1 MDEFVRY
8 LVSLL
13 VENPDQIEI
22 RPRMAGQTKIYQV
35 FVAPGDLGKVIG
47 RRGRTA
53 GALRAVVEAASRKFN
68 ERATVDIV
76 S

>member
-1 MDEFVRY
+1 MEEFVRY

-13 VENPDQIEI
+13 VDEPDQIEI
-22 RPRMAGQTKIYQV
+22 RSRTAGQTKIYQV
-35 FVAPGDLGKVIG
+35 FVAQSDLGKVIG
-47 RRGRTA
+47 RHGRTA
-53 GALRAVVEAASRKFN
+53 GALRLVVEAASRKFN

>member
-1 MDEFVRY
+1 MEELVRY

-13 VENPDQIEI
+13 VEEPDKIEI
-22 RPRMAGQTKIYQV
+22 RTRTAGLTKVYQV
-35 FVAPGDLGKVIG
+35 YVAQGDLGKVIG

-53 GALRAVVEAASRKFN
+53 GALRLVVEAASRKFD

>member
-1 MDEFVRY
+1 MEEFVRY

-13 VENPDQIEI
+13 VEEPDKIEI
-22 RPRMAGQTKIYQV
+22 RPRIAGQTKIYQV
-35 FVAPGDLGKVIG
+35 FVAPSDLGKVIG

-53 GALRAVVEAASRKFN
+53 GALRLVVEAASRKFN

>member
-1 MDEFVRY
+1 MEEFVRY

-13 VENPDQIEI
+13 VDEPDKIEI
-22 RPRMAGQTKIYQV
+22 RSRTAGQTKVYQV
-35 FVAPGDLGKVIG
+35 YVAQSDLGKVIG

-53 GALRAVVEAASRKFN
+53 GALRLVVEAASRKFN
-68 ERATVDIV
+68 ERATVDII

>member
-1 MDEFVRY
+1 MEEFVRY

-13 VENPDQIEI
+13 VDEPDKIEI
-22 RPRMAGQTKIYQV
+22 RSRMAGQTKIYQV
-35 FVAPGDLGKVIG
+35 YVAQSDLGKVIG

-53 GALRAVVEAASRKFN
+53 GALRLVVEAAGRKFN
-68 ERATVDIV
+68 ERATVDII

>member
-1 MDEFVRY
+1 MEEFVRY

-13 VENPDQIEI
+13 VEEPDKIEI
-22 RPRMAGQTKIYQV
+22 RPRTAGQTKVYQV
-35 FVAPGDLGKVIG
+35 FVAQRDLGKVIG

-53 GALRAVVEAASRKFN
+53 GALRLVVEAASRKFD
-68 ERATVDIV
+68 ERATVDII

>member
-1 MDEFVRY
+1 MEEFVRY
-8 LVSLL
+8 LISLL
-13 VENPDQIEI
+13 VEEPDQIEI
-22 RPRMAGQTKIYQV
+22 RVRTAGQTKVYMV
-35 FVAPGDLGKVIG
+35 YVAQSDLGKVIG

-53 GALRAVVEAASRKFN
+53 GALRLVVEAASRKFD

>member
-1 MDEFVRY
+1 MEEFVRY

-13 VENPDQIEI
+13 VEEPDKIEI
-22 RPRMAGQTKIYQV
+22 VPRVAGQTKIYQV
-35 FVAPGDLGKVIG
+35 YVAQGDLGKVIG

-53 GALRAVVEAASRKFN
+53 GALRLVVESASRKFN

>member
-1 MDEFVRY
+1 MEEFVRY

-13 VENPDQIEI
+13 VDEPDKIEI
-22 RPRMAGQTKIYQV
+22 RTRMAGQTKVYQV
-35 FVAPGDLGKVIG
+35 YVAQPDLGKVIG

-53 GALRAVVEAASRKFN
+53 GALRSVVEAASRKFD